1 MKISF
6 VIPCYRSEKT
16 IEGVVAELITVVK
29 IRPDVDYE
37 VIMVSDHSPDR
48 VYGVIEKMCANDPEH
63 LRGLELSRNFGQ
75 QSALMAGYSRA
86 SGDVIFSLDD
96 DGQAPV
102 ESIYDLV
109 DKLEEGADIAMG
121 AYPAKKH
128 SLFRNFGTRVNSW
141 MTEWLLNKPAEVQMN
156 SFFVMRR
163 FVADEILA
171 YKGPFPYLGG
181 LLFRVTR
188 NLVNVEVR
196 HRERRAGASGYTIS
210 KLFGLWLDGFTAF
223 SVKPL
228 RLASWVGFLCA
239 TLGFLYGTWTVV
251 NKLFLNPSTLMGYSS
266 MMSVLLFVGGVIM
279 LILGLIGEYIG
290 RIYICINNSPQYV
303 VSRETAK

>member
-16 IEGVVAELITVVK
+16 IEDVVAELIAVVK
-29 IRPDVDYE
+29 TRPDVDYE
-37 VIMVSDHSPDR
+37 VIMVSDHSPDK
-48 VYGVIEKMCANDPEH
+48 VYGVIEKMCANDPKH
-63 LRGLELSRNFGQ
+63 LKGLELSRNFGQ

-86 SGDVIFSLDD
+86 SGDMIFSLDD

-141 MTEWLLNKPAEVQMN
+141 MTEWLLNKPADVQMN

-163 FVADEILA
+163 FVVDEIL
-171 YKGPFPYLGG
+171 
-181 LLFRVTR
+181 
-188 NLVNVEVR
+188 
-196 HRERRAGASGYTIS
+196 
-210 KLFGLWLDGFTAF
+210 
-223 SVKPL
+223 
-228 RLASWVGFLCA
+228 
-239 TLGFLYGTWTVV
+239 
-251 NKLFLNPSTLMGYSS
+251 
-266 MMSVLLFVGGVIM
+266 
-279 LILGLIGEYIG
+279 
-290 RIYICINNSPQYV
+290 
-303 VSRETAK
+303 